1 MLGPPP
7 PPPEQLRRGWEPD
20 YTAPGAYM
28 ISIGRSL
35 DRFKR
40 GSDARLSFLKA
51 RHVELSYGAR
61 TV

>member
-1 MLGPPP
+1 
-7 PPPEQLRRGWEPD
+7 
-20 YTAPGAYM
+20 M

-40 GSDARLSFLKA
+40 GSDARFSFSKA
-51 RHVELSYGAR
+51 RHVEFSYGAR

>member
-1 MLGPPP
+1 
-7 PPPEQLRRGWEPD
+7 
-20 YTAPGAYM
+20 M

-40 GSDARLSFLKA
+40 GSNARLSFLKA
-51 RHVELSYGAR
+51 NHVEFSYGAR